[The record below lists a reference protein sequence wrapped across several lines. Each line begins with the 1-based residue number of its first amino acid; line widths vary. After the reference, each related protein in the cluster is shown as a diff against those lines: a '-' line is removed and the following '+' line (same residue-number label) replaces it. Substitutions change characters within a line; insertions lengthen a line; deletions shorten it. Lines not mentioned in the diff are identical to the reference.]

1 MAKYDFGQRGE
12 DQIMSKTHVEK
23 DGPGESVTGE
33 GWIDYIE
40 IIDDKEE
47 VSRYLSAT
55 AKSISV
61 SSVLQRNPA

>member
-1 MAKYDFGQRGE
+1 
-12 DQIMSKTHVEK
+12 MSKTHVEK